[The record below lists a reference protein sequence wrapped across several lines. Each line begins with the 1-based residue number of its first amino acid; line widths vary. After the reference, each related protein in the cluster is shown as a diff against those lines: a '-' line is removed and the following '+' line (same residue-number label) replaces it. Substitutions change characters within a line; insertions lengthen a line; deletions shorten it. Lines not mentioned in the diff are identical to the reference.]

1 VFNIK
6 ENRTSLPM
14 GILSRQNPK
23 IDKEVYHVHSTKN
36 TENLCAILST
46 GAKKCHE
53 NFPGPLFSKDTKRWS
68 LRKVLLQA
76 VMMSYENSVTL
87 RDRFDNTR
95 RSLVEMFPREKRPGT
110 TYQGFV
116 KARHK
121 IPSPFRESLQ
131 KHLQQ
136 EHRQAAGK
144 YWRRNGWVAFAA
156 DGSRVEVPRTSSN
169 QEVLK
174 CAGKKKTGPQFQ
186 LTTIYHMSTG
196 LPWDWR
202 MGPGTEAERTH
213 LRAMLCSLPAGSLL
227 VADAGFTGYEL
238 FCELLQQDLS
248 FLIRVGGNVTLLR
261 DLGLEVER
269 KGPQVWLWPTN
280 KRDQMPLRLRLI
292 RLKSKTRCKLSRH
305 RRDVYLLT
313 NVFDE
318 SRLSEEQAS
327 QFYRLRW
334 GVEIFYRSFK
344 QTLDQRKLRSR
355 SPAQAYE
362 ELHWSLTALLL
373 LGLMSVPSLVQ
384 KGIAPLRLSV
394 AGALRMVRRAMFS
407 YSFWRYR
414 GDLRTRLVFAL
425 KDDYGR
431 SGSKQSRDCP
441 HKKSESPPG
450 MPKIRPAKAEE
461 ILCAKRIYN
470 VA

>member
-1 VFNIK
+1 
-6 ENRTSLPM
+6 M

-23 IDKEVYHVHSTKN
+23 IDKEVYHVQCTKN
-36 TENLCAILST
+36 TRNLCAILSA
-46 GAKKCHE
+46 GAAKCHE
-53 NFPGPLFSKDTKRWS
+53 NFPGPLFSKNSNRWS
-68 LRKVLLQA
+68 VRNIIFQALL
-76 VMMSYENSVTL
+76 MSYENSATL
-87 RDRFDNTR
+87 RDRFDNSR
-95 RSLVEMFPREKRPGT
+95 RSLIEMFPREKRPGT

-121 IPSPFRESLQ
+121 ISSPLGESLQ

-144 YWRRNGWVAFAA
+144 YWRRQGWVPFAT
-156 DGSRVEVPRTSSN
+156 DGSRVEVPRTSAN

-186 LTTIYHMSTG
+186 LTTLYHMNTG

-202 MGPGTEAERTH
+202 IGPGTEAERTH
-213 LRAMLCSLPAGSLL
+213 LRAMLGSLPDRSLL

-238 FCELLQQDLS
+238 FCAFLRQGLS
-248 FLIRVGGNVTLLR
+248 FLIRVGSNVTLLR

-269 KGPQVWLWPTN
+269 KGHQVWLWPMN

-292 RLKSKTRCKLSRH
+292 RLKSKTRSNLSRH

-318 SRLSEEQAS
+318 SHLSEEQAS
-327 QFYRLRW
+327 QFYQLRW

-355 SPAQAYE
+355 APAQAYE
-362 ELHWSLTALLL
+362 ELHWALTSLLL
-373 LGLMSVPSLVQ
+373 LGLMSVQALVQ
-384 KGIAPLRLSV
+384 KDIAPLRLSV
-394 AGALRMVRRAMFS
+394 AGALRMVRRAMAS
-407 YSFWRYR
+407 SSSWRYR
-414 GDLRTRLVFAL
+414 GDLRIRLVFAL
-425 KDDYGR
+425 KDDYR
-431 SGSKQSRDCP
+431 RTGSKQARNWP
-441 HKKSESPPG
+441 HKKTESPPG
-450 MPKIRPAKAEE
+450 NPKTRPAKAEE
-461 ILCAKRIYN
+461 IRCAKRIYN